1 MKPFAY
7 IRPREVEGA
16 VSAAQSNRSSF
27 IAGGTGVVDLL
38 QTTTE
43 KHELLIDLNSLSLNS
58 IEVTPNSIIIG
69 ALVRNSE
76 IMAHAAIQEHCSAIS
91 EALSYSATPQIRNMA
106 TASGNLLQRTRCT
119 YFRNP
124 EFDCN
129 KRVPGSG
136 CPAIDGYNREHAILG
151 GSSACIAVHPSDMA
165 VAMVALDAKVHIQGV
180 NSNRTIPVAELHC
193 LPEDTPERETV
204 LELGDLITAIE
215 IPISPLGKGSRY
227 FKMPMAGF
235 SLASVALS
243 WNVENNTIKDVRIG
257 LGGVATKPWR
267 SHAAEAVLRGAY
279 LEETTFNSAAAAA
292 VQNAVIQQYN
302 SFKVELM
309 QRTLVFALKTMA
321 ESETGG

>member
-151 GSSACIAVHPSDMA
+151 TSSACIATHPSDMA